1 MSNPSGAATNVPN
14 GKFDPG
20 KGGFG
25 AAIARQLRSLG
36 TAIALELR
44 RSGKAWLFV
53 TPVLLALA
61 VVIGYPVIRALWMS
75 FQQDSGLDPATGMFV
90 EGGSAGFSNYT
101 HWLLQ
106 QCQTA
111 TGATVACP
119 TGNLGSQFWAAVA
132 ITLFFTIV
140 TVSLELT
147 LGLGMAMAMGK
158 TFRGRALLR
167 AAVLIPWA
175 IPTAVTARLWEF
187 MFQYD
192 GVVNR
197 VLGTHILWTS
207 DEWPARF
214 AVIVA
219 DVWKTTPFM
228 ALLLLAGLQVIP
240 ADVYE
245 AARVDG
251 ASAWQRFTQITLPL
265 LKPALLVAVLF
276 RTMDALRM
284 YDLPAIMTLG
294 NPSTQTVSIL
304 VVEQVRQGPNSA
316 AALSTITFLLIF
328 AAAFFLVKVL
338 GANAVRTQEEQRRA
352 G

>member
-1 MSNPSGAATNVPN
+1 M
-14 GKFDPG
+14 
-20 KGGFG
+20 
-25 AAIARQLRSLG
+25 
-36 TAIALELR
+36 ELR
-44 RSGKAWLFV
+44 QSGKAWLFV
-53 TPVLLALA
+53 APVLVALA
-61 VVIGYPVIRALWMS
+61 VVIGYPVVEAIWMS
-75 FQQDSGLDPATGMFV
+75 FSKDSGIDPATGMFV

-106 QCQTA
+106 QC
-111 TGATVACP
+111 GSLNGMVSCP
-119 TGNLGSQFWAAVA
+119 TGTLGSQFWSAVG
-132 ITLFFTIV
+132 ITLFFTV
-140 TVSLELT
+140 VMVSIEAL
-147 LGLGMAMAMGK
+147 LGLGMAMVMGK

-207 DEWPARF
+207 DMWASRF
-214 AVIVA
+214 AVVAA

-228 ALLLLAGLQVIP
+228 ALLILAGLQVIP

-245 AARVDG
+245 AAKVDG
-251 ASAWQRFTQITLPL
+251 ATAWQRFVHITLPL

-276 RTMDALRM
+276 RTMDTLRI

-294 NPSTQTVSIL
+294 NPSTNTLSIL

-316 AALSTITFLLIF
+316 AALSVITFLLVF
-328 AAAFFLVKVL
+328 AIAFILVKVL
-338 GANAVRTQEEQRRA
+338 GANAVRTQEDQRKA
-352 G
+352 N

>member
-1 MSNPSGAATNVPN
+1 MSDPSGTATSVPKDDEFVPARRGLAAN
-14 GKFDPG
+14 
-20 KGGFG
+20 
-25 AAIARQLRSLG
+25 L
-36 TAIALELR
+36 ALELR
-44 RSGKAWLFV
+44 RAGKAWLFV
-53 TPVLLALA
+53 TPVLIALA

-75 FQQDSGLDPATGMFV
+75 FQKDPGLDPATGMFV
-90 EGGSAGFSNYT
+90 EGGNAGFANYT

-106 QCQTA
+106 QCQVA
-111 TGATVACP
+111 TGETVACP
-119 TGNLGSQFWAAVA
+119 TGNLGSQFWLA
-132 ITLFFTIV
+132 IGTTLFFTVV
-140 TVSLELT
+140 TVALEAT
-147 LGLGMAMAMGK
+147 LGLGMAMVMGK

-207 DEWPARF
+207 DAWPSRF
-214 AVIVA
+214 AVIAA

-284 YDLPAIMTLG
+284 FDLPAIMTLG
-294 NPSTQTVSIL
+294 NPSTRTVSIL
-304 VVEQVRQGPNSA
+304 VVDQVRQGPNSA

-328 AAAFFLVKVL
+328 AVAFVLVKVL
-338 GANAVRTQEEQRRA
+338 GANAVRTQEEQREA
-352 G
+352 H

>member
-1 MSNPSGAATNVPN
+1 MSDPSGTATRVPN
-14 GKFDPG
+14 DEFLPRKR
-20 KGGFG
+20 GFG
-25 AAIARQLRSLG
+25 ESM
-36 TAIALELR
+36 ALELR
-44 RSGKAWLFV
+44 KSGRAWLLV
-53 TPVLLALA
+53 TPVLIALV
-61 VVIGYPVIRALWMS
+61 VVIGYPVARALWMS
-75 FQQDSGLDPATGMFV
+75 FQKDQGLDPSTGMFV
-90 EGGSAGFSNYT
+90 EGGNAGFSNYT

-106 QCQTA
+106 QCQA
-111 TGATVACP
+111 GGETVSCP
-119 TGNLGSQFWAAVA
+119 TGNLGSQFWMA
-132 ITLFFTIV
+132 IGVTLFFTVI
-140 TVSLELT
+140 TVALEAGI
-147 LGLGMAMAMGK
+147 GLSMAMVMGK

-197 VLGTHILWTS
+197 VFGTHILWTS
-207 DEWPARF
+207 DEWPSRF
-214 AVIVA
+214 AVIAA

-245 AARVDG
+245 AAKVDG
-251 ASAWQRFTQITLPL
+251 ATAWQRFTQITLPL

-294 NPSTQTVSIL
+294 NPSTRTVSIL
-304 VVEQVRQGPNSA
+304 VVDQVRQGPNSA
-316 AALSTITFLLIF
+316 AALSTLTFLLIF
-328 AAAFFLVKVL
+328 AIAFVLVKVL
-338 GANAVRTQEEQRRA
+338 GANAVRTQEDQRRA

>member
-1 MSNPSGAATNVPN
+1 MSDPSGTATRVPSDEFLPR
-14 GKFDPG
+14 KR
-20 KGGFG
+20 GFG
-25 AAIARQLRSLG
+25 ASLAWELRS
-36 TAIALELR
+36 
-44 RSGKAWLFV
+44 SGKAWVFV
-53 TPVLLALA
+53 APVLIALA
-61 VVIGYPVIRALWMS
+61 VVIGYPVIRALYMS
-75 FQQDSGLDPATGMFV
+75 FQKDPGLDPSTGMFV

-106 QCQTA
+106 QCSLP
-111 TGATVACP
+111 TGETIACP
-119 TGNLGSQFWAAVA
+119 TGNLGSQFWMSIG
-132 ITLFFTIV
+132 ITLFFTVI
-140 TVSLELT
+140 TVALEAT
-147 LGLGMAMAMGK
+147 IGLAMAIVMGK
-158 TFRGRALLR
+158 SFKGRALLR

-207 DEWPARF
+207 DPWAARF
-214 AVIVA
+214 AVIAA

-240 ADVYE
+240 NDVYE
-245 AARVDG
+245 AAKVDG

-265 LKPALLVAVLF
+265 LKPALLVAILF

-284 YDLPAIMTLG
+284 YDLPAIMTLN
-294 NPSTQTVSIL
+294 NPSTRTVSIL
-304 VVEQVRQGPNSA
+304 VVDQVRQGPNSA

-328 AAAFFLVKVL
+328 AVAFVLVKIL
-338 GANAVRTQEEQRRA
+338 GANAVRTQEAQREGTVRA
-352 G
+352 

>member
-1 MSNPSGAATNVPN
+1 M
-14 GKFDPG
+14 
-20 KGGFG
+20 
-25 AAIARQLRSLG
+25 
-36 TAIALELR
+36 ELR
-44 RSGKAWLFV
+44 QSGKAWLFV
-53 TPVLLALA
+53 APVLVALA
-61 VVIGYPVIRALWMS
+61 VVIGYPVVEAIWMS
-75 FQQDSGLDPATGMFV
+75 FSKDSGIDPATGMFV

-106 QCQTA
+106 QC
-111 TGATVACP
+111 GSLSGTVSCP
-119 TGNLGSQFWAAVA
+119 TGTLGSQFWSAVG
-132 ITLFFTIV
+132 ITLFFTV
-140 TVSLELT
+140 VMVSIEVL
-147 LGLGMAMAMGK
+147 LGLGMAMVMGK

-207 DEWPARF
+207 DMWASRF
-214 AVIVA
+214 AVIAA

-228 ALLLLAGLQVIP
+228 ALLILAGLQVIP

-245 AARVDG
+245 AAKVDG
-251 ASAWQRFTQITLPL
+251 ATAWQRFLHITLPL

-276 RTMDALRM
+276 RTMDTLRI

-294 NPSTQTVSIL
+294 NPSTNTLSIL

-316 AALSTITFLLIF
+316 AALSVITFLLVF
-328 AAAFFLVKVL
+328 AIAFILVKVL
-338 GANAVRTQEEQRRA
+338 GANAVRTQEDQRKA
-352 G
+352 N

>member
-1 MSNPSGAATNVPN
+1 M
-14 GKFDPG
+14 
-20 KGGFG
+20 
-25 AAIARQLRSLG
+25 
-36 TAIALELR
+36 ELR
-44 RSGKAWLFV
+44 QSGKAWLFV
-53 TPVLLALA
+53 APVLVALA
-61 VVIGYPVIRALWMS
+61 VVIGYPVVEAIWMS
-75 FQQDSGLDPATGMFV
+75 FSKDSGIDPATGMFV

-106 QCQTA
+106 QC
-111 TGATVACP
+111 GSLSGTVSCP
-119 TGNLGSQFWAAVA
+119 TGTLGSQFWSAVG
-132 ITLFFTIV
+132 ITLFFTV
-140 TVSLELT
+140 VMVSIEAL
-147 LGLGMAMAMGK
+147 LGLGMAMVMGK

-207 DEWPARF
+207 DMWASRF
-214 AVIVA
+214 AVIAA

-228 ALLLLAGLQVIP
+228 ALLILAGLQVIP

-245 AARVDG
+245 AAKVDG
-251 ASAWQRFTQITLPL
+251 ATAWQRFLHITLPL

-276 RTMDALRM
+276 RTMDTLRI

-294 NPSTQTVSIL
+294 NPSTNTLSIL

-316 AALSTITFLLIF
+316 AALSVITFLLVF
-328 AAAFFLVKVL
+328 AIAFILVKVL
-338 GANAVRTQEEQRRA
+338 GANAVRTQEDQRKA
-352 G
+352 N

>member
-1 MSNPSGAATNVPN
+1 M
-14 GKFDPG
+14 
-20 KGGFG
+20 
-25 AAIARQLRSLG
+25 QLRQ
-36 TAIALELR
+36 
-44 RSGKAWLFV
+44 SGKAWLFV
-53 TPVLLALA
+53 APVLVALA
-61 VVIGYPVIRALWMS
+61 VVIGYPVVEAIWMS
-75 FQQDSGLDPATGMFV
+75 SQKDSGIDPATGMFV
-90 EGGSAGFSNYT
+90 EGGGAGFSNYT

-106 QCQTA
+106 QC
-111 TGATVACP
+111 GSLSGTVSCP
-119 TGNLGSQFWAAVA
+119 TGTLGSQFWSAVGV
-132 ITLFFTIV
+132 TLFFTVI
-140 TVSLELT
+140 TVSLEAL
-147 LGLGMAMAMGK
+147 LGLGMAMVMGK

-207 DEWPARF
+207 EVWASRF
-214 AVIVA
+214 AVIAA

-228 ALLLLAGLQVIP
+228 ALLILAGLQVIP

-245 AARVDG
+245 AAKVDG
-251 ASAWQRFTQITLPL
+251 ASAWQRFVNITLPL

-284 YDLPAIMTLG
+284 YDLPAIMTG
-294 NPSTQTVSIL
+294 ANPATSTLSIL

-316 AALSTITFLLIF
+316 AALSVITFLLVF
-328 AAAFFLVKVL
+328 AIAFVLVKVL
-338 GANAVRTQEEQRRA
+338 GANAVRTQEEQRKA
-352 G
+352 N

>member
-1 MSNPSGAATNVPN
+1 MSDPSGAAAQVPIRQQ
-14 GKFDPG
+14 KTRPDPMRG
-20 KGGFG
+20 GPSDKRGFG
-25 AAIARQLRSLG
+25 ASLTDQLRH
-36 TAIALELR
+36 
-44 RSGKAWLFV
+44 SGRAWLFV
-53 TPVLLALA
+53 APVLITLG
-61 VVIGYPVIRALWMS
+61 VVIGYPVLQALWMS
-75 FQQDSGLDPATGMFV
+75 FHADDTLDSATGLFV
-90 EGGSAGFSNYT
+90 EDGSTTLYNYT
-101 HWLLQ
+101 HWVLG
-106 QCQTA
+106 QCRMV
-111 TGATVACP
+111 TGGTTSCP
-119 TGNLGSQFWAAVA
+119 TGNLGSQFWTAVGV
-132 ITLFFTIV
+132 TLFFTVV
-140 TVSLELT
+140 TVSLEIAI
-147 LGLGMAMAMGK
+147 GLGMAIVMGK

-197 VLGTHILWTS
+197 VLGTSILWTS
-207 DEWPARF
+207 DAWSARF

-219 DVWKTTPFM
+219 DVWKTAPFM

-240 ADVYE
+240 NDVYE

-284 YDLPAIMTLG
+284 YDLPAIMTSN
-294 NPSTQTVSIL
+294 NPATRTLSML
-304 VVEQVRQGPNSA
+304 VVEQTRQGPHSA

-328 AAAFFLVKVL
+328 AVAFVLVKIL
-338 GANAVRTQEEQRRA
+338 GANAVRTQEEQRKA
-352 G
+352 

>member
-1 MSNPSGAATNVPN
+1 M
-14 GKFDPG
+14 
-20 KGGFG
+20 
-25 AAIARQLRSLG
+25 
-36 TAIALELR
+36 ALELR
-44 RSGKAWLFV
+44 KSGRAWLLV
-53 TPVLLALA
+53 TPVLIALV
-61 VVIGYPVIRALWMS
+61 VVIGYPVARALWMS
-75 FQQDSGLDPATGMFV
+75 FQKDQGLDPSTGMFV
-90 EGGSAGFSNYT
+90 EGGNAGFSNYT

-106 QCQTA
+106 QCQA
-111 TGATVACP
+111 GGETVSCP
-119 TGNLGSQFWAAVA
+119 TGNLGSQFWMA
-132 ITLFFTIV
+132 IGVTLFFTVV
-140 TVSLELT
+140 TVALEAGI
-147 LGLGMAMAMGK
+147 GLSMAMVMGK

-197 VLGTHILWTS
+197 VFGTHILWTS
-207 DEWPARF
+207 DEWPSRF
-214 AVIVA
+214 AVIAA

-245 AARVDG
+245 AAKVDG
-251 ASAWQRFTQITLPL
+251 ATAWQRFTQITLPL

-294 NPSTQTVSIL
+294 NPSTRTVSIL
-304 VVEQVRQGPNSA
+304 VVDQVRQGPNSA
-316 AALSTITFLLIF
+316 AALSTLTFLLIF
-328 AAAFFLVKVL
+328 AIAFVLVKVL
-338 GANAVRTQEEQRRA
+338 GANAVRTQEDQRRA

>member
-1 MSNPSGAATNVPN
+1 M
-14 GKFDPG
+14 
-20 KGGFG
+20 
-25 AAIARQLRSLG
+25 
-36 TAIALELR
+36 ALELR
-44 RSGKAWLFV
+44 KSGKAWLLV
-53 TPVLLALA
+53 APVLIALV
-61 VVIGYPVIRALWMS
+61 VVIGYPVARALWMS
-75 FQQDSGLDPATGMFV
+75 FQKDQGLDPATGMFV
-90 EGGSAGFSNYT
+90 EGGGAGFSNYT

-106 QCQTA
+106 QCQA
-111 TGATVACP
+111 SGETVSCP
-119 TGNLGSQFWAAVA
+119 TGTLGSQFWMA
-132 ITLFFTIV
+132 IGVTLFFTV
-140 TVSLELT
+140 ATVALEAGI
-147 LGLGMAMAMGK
+147 GLGMAMVMGK

-207 DEWPARF
+207 DEWPSRF

-245 AARVDG
+245 AAKVDG

-294 NPSTQTVSIL
+294 NPSTRTVSIL
-304 VVEQVRQGPNSA
+304 VVDQVRQGPNSA
-316 AALSTITFLLIF
+316 AALSTLTFLLIF
-328 AAAFFLVKVL
+328 AIAFVLVKVL
-338 GANAVRTQEEQRRA
+338 GANAVRTQEDQRRA